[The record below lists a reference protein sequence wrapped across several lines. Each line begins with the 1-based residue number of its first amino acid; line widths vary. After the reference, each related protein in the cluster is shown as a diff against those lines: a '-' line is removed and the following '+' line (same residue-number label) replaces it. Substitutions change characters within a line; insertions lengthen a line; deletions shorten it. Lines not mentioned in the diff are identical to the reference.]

1 MHLSIPKDALCEFI
15 NIEPIQNT
23 LYSKCQIKV
32 CYVGD
37 EPNRNRTI
45 ITKDVARKMANSLP
59 GCPIVG
65 FYNQENEDFEE
76 HDKTISIKNG
86 NFIIEDATR
95 PYGFV
100 DLNAKV
106 WFQKFVDDNSIE
118 REYLVTEGIIWD
130 GVYKEAE
137 RILSKGNNESMELD
151 ENTLQGNWTYDQNH
165 KPKFFII
172 NDAIISKLCI
182 LGEDFEPC
190 FEGSQIK
197 ATFSLDQNFKDCLD
211 KLIKEFKQTV
221 EGGKTQM
228 ILPSKFS
235 ISIENENTL
244 WTSIYKKYNTDAI
257 GVFEEDG
264 KNYVLVQENEKYFKQ
279 EFSLVNNVFSFVGT
293 PIYVDNIYA
302 TDPNLSK
309 FDVELVASYSAK
321 QKEEKKDEPEEKKK
335 EEPKE
340 EPKQKKDDDDD
351 DEEYACGG
359 KKKKKEYS
367 LEEIP
372 EYQELLGKYN
382 QLNSSYSQIVNEK
395 NSLQE
400 EVNSLKEFKLNV
412 EKAKKEDMINSF
424 YMLSDEDKSDVIKN
438 INTYSL
444 DEIEQ
449 KLSVI
454 CVRKKVN
461 FTPEEPKNNITYNLH
476 DSNSGNMPA
485 WLQEVENTVKFR
497 NN

>member
-32 CYVGD
+32 CYVD
-37 EPNRNRTI
+37 DAPNRNGTV
-45 ITKDVARKMANSLP
+45 ITKDTARKMANSLP

-65 FYNQENEDFEE
+65 FYNKEKKDFEGHNKE
-76 HDKTISIKNG
+76 INLEDGKFSIK
-86 NFIIEDATR
+86 DVTR

-106 WFQKFVDDNSIE
+106 WFQKFIDDNSVE

-137 RILSKGNNESMELD
+137 RILDNGNNQSMELD
-151 ENTLQGNWTYDQNH
+151 EESIQGNWTYNQNSE
-165 KPKFFII
+165 PEFFII

-182 LGEDFEPC
+182 LGEDVEPC
-190 FEGSQIK
+190 FEGAQIK
-197 ATFSLDQNFKDCLD
+197 TSFSLDKDFQNCLD
-211 KLIKEFKQTV
+211 KLIYEFKQTV

-244 WTSIYKKYNTDAI
+244 WTSIYEKYNTDAI

-321 QKEEKKDEPEEKKK
+321 QKEEKKDEPEEKQK

-351 DEEYACGG
+351 DEEYVCGG

-461 FTPEEPKNNITYNLH
+461 FTPEEPKNNLTYNLQ
-476 DSNSGNMPA
+476 DSNPNGVPA
-485 WLQEVENTVKFR
+485 WLQEVENTVKSMK
-497 NN
+497 